1 MKNKY
6 NILNYIICILIILII
21 IVASIL
27 VTNSNKNNETNNS
40 EQNNNSNQSNNSPSI
55 LTISLKGDNNVTIIQ
70 GSKYEEPGFTA
81 HDSIEGDLTN
91 SVKTNGTVDT
101 STIGTYTITYT
112 VINNKGT
119 MMETTRKIT
128 VIEDINVLIDYEP
141 MDITNTDITIKIK
154 VTGDAFNSIQDPKG
168 NIIKDK
174 EYSYIVNENGDYS
187 FIIKRIDDTTIEKNI
202 KIDNIDKKKPT
213 GSCIS
218 TITNNKTS
226 ITVTANDE
234 NGINKY
240 KYSYGK
246 EEKELIDNIYTVNQ
260 EINIT
265 NVTIYDK
272 ANNSTTITCKVI
284 NDTWP
289 ELVSPNYQDHSAKN
303 YKQDNRYNRMNYL
316 IYYPDNLNL
325 QEKHPL
331 VIYLHGYGEFG
342 RDIRNTLKGS
352 SAFAN
357 NMKYGRFQQEAIFLA
372 PQCYAG
378 NYKWTT
384 CFNDLK
390 GLIDMVIKDYNV
402 DTNRISMTGHS
413 LGGQAVFDFI
423 ATYPGL
429 LAAAAP
435 LSPSYP
441 WNHDYTKMKDM
452 KIAVFIGT
460 EEGLYKTDQPEIEFL
475 QKNGVNLKFYPLQ
488 GITHSSQKALFNGTK
503 IIDWLIIQSR

>member
-91 SVKTNGTVDT
+91 RVITNGTVDT
-101 STIGTYTITYT
+101 NTIGTYTITYT

-128 VIEDINVLIDYEP
+128 VIEDINVLIEYEP

-284 NDTWP
+284 N
-289 ELVSPNYQDHSAKN
+289 
-303 YKQDNRYNRMNYL
+303 
-316 IYYPDNLNL
+316 LNC
-325 QEKHPL
+325 
-331 VIYLHGYGEFG
+331 
-342 RDIRNTLKGS
+342 S
-352 SAFAN
+352 SFN
-357 NMKYGRFQQEAIFLA
+357 NIL
-372 PQCYAG
+372 
-378 NYKWTT
+378 
-384 CFNDLK
+384 
-390 GLIDMVIKDYNV
+390 
-402 DTNRISMTGHS
+402 
-413 LGGQAVFDFI
+413 
-423 ATYPGL
+423 
-429 LAAAAP
+429 
-435 LSPSYP
+435 
-441 WNHDYTKMKDM
+441 
-452 KIAVFIGT
+452 
-460 EEGLYKTDQPEIEFL
+460 
-475 QKNGVNLKFYPLQ
+475 
-488 GITHSSQKALFNGTK
+488 
-503 IIDWLIIQSR
+503 